1 MKMSYLKIVIMTQW
15 HPKFLKTASFPE
27 RKHFQTAA
35 FIKRMNIDIWVV
47 GTSDQLFV
55 MRSF

>member
-1 MKMSYLKIVIMTQW
+1 MSYLKIVTMTQW
-15 HPKFLKTASFPE
+15 HPKLLKTASFPGK
-27 RKHFQTAA
+27 KHFQTAA